1 MTYTELKTL
10 IADTLNRQ
18 DLDSVI
24 PSFIEMAESD
34 FNRQLNHWKME
45 KRADTTFNDRFHTLP
60 NDFLEM
66 YRIHL
71 STGERL
77 SLISVDDMQ
86 KMRPI
91 ESNKPTYY
99 AIVAGEL
106 ELFPTPNEDYPAEVY
121 YKGKLPKLSV
131 ESNFI
136 AEDYPDLYLY
146 GSLMHSAPYLKEDER
161 IGVWAGLYQQALASL
176 NAQSGRAKFSGTGL
190 TMKKRGY

>member
-18 DLDSVI
+18 DLDSAI
-24 PSFIEMAESD
+24 PSFITMAESD

-60 NDFLEM
+60 TDFLEM

-77 SLISVDDMQ
+77 LLISIDDMQ
-86 KMRPI
+86 KMRPV
-91 ESNKPTYY
+91 ESGKPTHY

-106 ELFPTPNEDYPAEVY
+106 ELFPTPDQDYNAEVY
-121 YKGKLPKLSV
+121 YKGKISSLATG
-131 ESNFI
+131 SNFI
-136 AEDYPDLYLY
+136 AEDHTDLYLY
-146 GSLMHSAPYLKEDER
+146 GSLIHSAPYLKEDER
-161 IGVWAGLYQQALASL
+161 TVIWAGLYNQALANL
-176 NAQSGRAKFSGTGL
+176 NIQSGRAKFSGTGL